1 MLLESYFNFINETC
15 IRIQGTRVGIETVV
29 EDYAQGAGPEEII
42 LRYPTLSL
50 EQVHA
55 VILYYLANQ
64 VDVERYIERVHQQ
77 REEAYVKWLQDPE
90 GGASEFVRELRERF
104 AKHKAKMNSSK
115 SESVAHEASVL
126 AR

>member
-15 IRIQGTRVGIETVV
+15 IRIQGTRIGIETIV
-29 EDYAQGAGPEEII
+29 EDYAQGASPEEIM

-55 VILYYLANQ
+55 TILYYLANA
-64 VDVERYIERVHQQ
+64 VDVEHYIERVHKQ
-77 REEAYVKWLQDPE
+77 RKEGYVKWLQDPE

-104 AKHKAKMNSSK
+104 AKHKVKINTPQL
-115 SESVAHEASVL
+115 ESVAYEASVL